1 MYHERLDPFL
11 EPFHFWLPGHIA
23 GLELAIIAG
32 VTPDCLFSRSFA
44 ISFRP
49 GFPERFASIMH
60 FELVRMPEF
69 VLSCSCCQT
78 QDCTPTTIRF
88 VQSIIDVDHW
98 AAHTHTHKIKILQD
112 PELHEIDTE
121 KCTSPSKCL
130 QRYWD
135 VGFCCPSQLNISSR
149 VYPARAMDNKL
160 ENSLLSGP
168 SKESQASPRQRNN
181 AWHDVLEICKKGFA
195 NKMSILTQFFL

>member
-88 VQSIIDVDHW
+88 VQSIIDVDH
-98 AAHTHTHKIKILQD
+98 
-112 PELHEIDTE
+112 
-121 KCTSPSKCL
+121 
-130 QRYWD
+130 
-135 VGFCCPSQLNISSR
+135 
-149 VYPARAMDNKL
+149 
-160 ENSLLSGP
+160 
-168 SKESQASPRQRNN
+168 
-181 AWHDVLEICKKGFA
+181 
-195 NKMSILTQFFL
+195 